1 MIVGVPKEVKN
12 NEYRVGMVPA
22 SVVDLTTNAH
32 QVLVEAEAG
41 VGSGYTNDDYLNA
54 GATVVDSAD
63 EVFARADMIV
73 KVKEPQPEERH
84 KLREGQI
91 IFTYLHLA
99 PDKAQTADLIQSKAV
114 CIAYETITSP
124 SGVLPLLVPMSE
136 VAGRLSVQAGSHCL
150 EKTSGGSGVLLS
162 GVAGTG
168 QGKVVIIGAGI
179 VGTNAA
185 MIATGLGARVILLD
199 NNVEALRRA
208 ETRFGN
214 SLETVYSNTAN
225 LERQLLDA
233 DLVIGGVLI
242 PGSIAPKLVTK
253 EMVNNMV
260 DGSVIVDVAIDQG
273 GCVATSR
280 PTTHSKPTF
289 VHNGVLHYCVPN
301 VPSLV
306 SRTASKAL
314 NNVTQ
319 PYILRLAKLGY
330 KRALIED
337 QHFANG
343 LNVHRGAVTLRA
355 LADAQDLPYTE
366 VEDVLSGWN

>member
-1 MIVGVPKEVKN
+1 MIIGVPKEVKN
-12 NEYRVGMVPA
+12 NEYRVGMVPG
-22 SVVDLTTNAH
+22 SVVELTTNAH

-99 PDKAQTADLIQSKAV
+99 PDKAQTADLIESKAV

-150 EKTSGGSGVLLS
+150 EKTSGGNGVLLS

-242 PGSIAPKLVTK
+242 PGSVAPKLVTK

-319 PYILRLAKLGY
+319 PYILRLAKHGY

-343 LNVHRGAVTLRA
+343 LNVHHGAVTLRA

>member
-1 MIVGVPKEVKN
+1 MIIGVPKEVKN
-12 NEYRVGMVPA
+12 NEYRVGMVPG
-22 SVVDLTTNAH
+22 SVVELTTNAH

-99 PDKAQTADLIQSKAV
+99 PDKAQTADLIESKAV

-150 EKTSGGSGVLLS
+150 EKTSGGNGVLLS

-242 PGSIAPKLVTK
+242 PGSVAPKLVTK

-319 PYILRLAKLGY
+319 PYILRLAKFGY

>member
-1 MIVGVPKEVKN
+1 MIIGVPKEVKN
-12 NEYRVGMVPA
+12 NEYRVGMVPG
-22 SVVDLTTNAH
+22 SVVELTTNAH

-99 PDKAQTADLIQSKAV
+99 PDKAQTADLIESKAV

-150 EKTSGGSGVLLS
+150 EKTSGGNGVLLS

-242 PGSIAPKLVTK
+242 PGSVAPKLVTK